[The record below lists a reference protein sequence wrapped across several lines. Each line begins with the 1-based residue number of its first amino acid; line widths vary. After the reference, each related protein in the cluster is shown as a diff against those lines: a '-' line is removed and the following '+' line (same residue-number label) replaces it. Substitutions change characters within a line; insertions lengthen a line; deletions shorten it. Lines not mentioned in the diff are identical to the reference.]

1 MTLEAHLLGQPLC
14 HARHVCLDCMMMR
27 SRHSS
32 IQGMIHMQG
41 LSIACSTPEA
51 IAWDPSWAGSHE
63 ISGRAM
69 RNVHDSA
76 EGFAH
81 NTARAAP
88 PPAAAQLPSSDAL
101 EATILDAASA
111 VSPAAAAPAPATANG
126 SAAGQVGACC

>member
-1 MTLEAHLLGQPLC
+1 
-14 HARHVCLDCMMMR
+14 
-27 SRHSS
+27 
-32 IQGMIHMQG
+32 
-41 LSIACSTPEA
+41 
-51 IAWDPSWAGSHE
+51 
-63 ISGRAM
+63 M

-111 VSPAAAAPAPATANG
+111 VSPAEAAPEPATPNG
-126 SAAGQVGACC
+126 PVAGQVGA